1 MGRGAPCI
9 GRRMVFQ
16 FDLCS
21 FSKIWRRAI
30 DHHWGRGIKEGISFC
45 KRLNFKLICPNMK
58 KEKTCNLESEKTL
71 FPTYTVRYF
80 VTASIFSTALFLAIV
95 HVWGQKLNFPFI
107 LFTFQFYHAWSL
119 GGDFPNE
126 NLQKTLFHEGRL
138 VQPGSVG
145 AVGAGTWQ
153 AVGQTGC
160 TAGSRALSPTQDLV
174 SHIHPFASCTC
185 YEGRQSS
192 LLPLFIDP

>member
-1 MGRGAPCI
+1 
-9 GRRMVFQ
+9 
-16 FDLCS
+16 
-21 FSKIWRRAI
+21 
-30 DHHWGRGIKEGISFC
+30 
-45 KRLNFKLICPNMK
+45 MK
-58 KEKTCNLESEKTL
+58 KVKTCNLESEKTL

-107 LFTFQFYHAWSL
+107 LFTFQFYYSWSL
-119 GGDFPNE
+119 DCDFPNK

-153 AVGQTGC
+153 SVGADRLHSWEQSAHPHPRSSLPFPSIRCLHLLWRPAVLFVATLYWSITAALCLLLQTGHSQWWER
-160 TAGSRALSPTQDLV
+160 G
-174 SHIHPFASCTC
+174 
-185 YEGRQSS
+185 
-192 LLPLFIDP
+192 LFVVTGLACLGLGT